1 MREFVINDFTVGDD
15 NKMAASIKDVAK
27 EAGVSIATVSR
38 VLNDIDV
45 VNEETKKKVLDAIK
59 KLGYRPNIVARSLK
73 TQRTRTVGILIPDIS
88 SQLYP
93 EIVRGA
99 EDVANI
105 YNYNV
110 MLCNSDS
117 DLEKEKEY
125 LRVLKEKMVDGVL
138 YMSSSLEDDTLDLI
152 NELDLKT
159 VLVET
164 KDKNGDLP
172 SVTIDNVKATYEST
186 KYLIDRGI
194 TEIAFI
200 GMQKDS
206 NNAWGERFQGYEEA
220 LKESGLQLK
229 EDLTYFNKLKVKT
242 GYEGVLS
249 ILGKGL
255 IPKGIV
261 CASDE
266 IAMGAINALR
276 DKKLRI
282 PEDVSVVG
290 FNDIHSAQVFY
301 PKLTTIAQP
310 MYDMG
315 SIAMRMLIKLI
326 NQKTLEEG
334 HYILPHTLIE
344 RDSCK

>member
-1 MREFVINDFTVGDD
+1 
-15 NKMAASIKDVAK
+15 MATSIKDVAR

-45 VNEETKKKVLDAIK
+45 VNEETKKKVVDAIK

-73 TQRTRTVGILIPDIS
+73 TQRTKTIGIVVPDIS
-88 SQLYP
+88 NQVYP

-105 YNYNV
+105 YDYNV
-110 MLCNSDS
+110 MLCNSDF

-138 YMSSSLEDDTLDLI
+138 YMSSALEDDTVELI
-152 NELDLKT
+152 DELDLKT

-164 KDKNGDLP
+164 KDKEGKLP
-172 SVTIDNVKATYEST
+172 SVIIDNVLAEYDATKHIIEKGS
-186 KYLIDRGI
+186 KN
-194 TEIAFI
+194 IAFI
-200 GMQKDS
+200 GMKINS
-206 NNAWGERFQGYEEA
+206 NNAGVKRFEGYKKALSEA
-220 LKESGLQLK
+220 NIESN
-229 EDLTYFNKLKVKT
+229 EDLIYLDSLKVNT
-242 GYEGVLS
+242 GYDGVVS
-249 ILGKGL
+249 ILK
-255 IPKGIV
+255 KDTKMDGIV

-276 DKKLRI
+276 DNGIKVPKHVNVI
-282 PEDVSVVG
+282 G
-290 FNDIHSAQVFY
+290 FNDIYSASVFY
-301 PKLTTIAQP
+301 PKLTTISQP

-334 HYILPHTLIE
+334 HYILSHKLIE

>member
-1 MREFVINDFTVGDD
+1 
-15 NKMAASIKDVAK
+15 MATSIKDVAR

-73 TQRTRTVGILIPDIS
+73 TQRTKTIGIVVPDIS
-88 SQLYP
+88 NQVYP

-105 YNYNV
+105 YDYNV
-110 MLCNSDS
+110 MLCNSDF

-138 YMSSSLEDDTLDLI
+138 YMTCALEEDTVELI
-152 NELDLKT
+152 DELDLKT

-164 KDKNGDLP
+164 KDKEGKLP
-172 SVTIDNVKATYEST
+172 SVIIDNVAAEYDAT
-186 KYLIDRGI
+186 KYIIEKGSKN
-194 TEIAFI
+194 IAFI
-200 GMQKDS
+200 GMKTNS
-206 NNAWGERFQGYEEA
+206 NNAGVKRFEGYKNALDEA
-220 LKESGLQLK
+220 NLQFN
-229 EDLTYFNKLKVKT
+229 EDLVYLDCLKVKT
-242 GYEGVLS
+242 GYAGVLN
-249 ILGKGL
+249 ILKKDTN
-255 IPKGIV
+255 IDGIV

-276 DKKLRI
+276 DNGIRV
-282 PEDVSVVG
+282 PEDVNVIG
-290 FNDIHSAQVFY
+290 FNDIDSASVFY
-301 PKLTTIAQP
+301 PKLTTISQP

-334 HYILPHTLIE
+334 HYILEHKLIE